1 MKNTA
6 VIPIRSGREE
16 IIAWQIVHT
25 FMTTDVKNYAI
36 QCFKDEAQAI
46 LDLIPML
53 DENFSKA
60 ADLIYNCKGKVIV
73 TGVGKSG
80 HVGEKIAA
88 TLASLGT
95 PSFFLNPLDAYHGD
109 LGMISEGDVV
119 MAISYSGNTDELLR
133 FIPLLID
140 RKIPIIGISGNPDSL
155 LVQVSTCH
163 LNIKVDHEADPLN
176 LAPTSSTTTT
186 MAMGDALACAL
197 VHLRHFKPSDFAQFH
212 PGGSLGRQLLSTV
225 KKSMVSDNLPV
236 VKLNDKVSDTII
248 SISKTKQGI
257 AVAIDKG
264 KIVGVITDGDV
275 RRAMRDKQEAFF
287 LLEVKDIMSTNPKTI
302 HQDAK
307 LNKAGEI
314 MRKHNIHSLVVVN
327 DKNEFVGIIDSF
339 SCL

>member
-1 MKNTA
+1 MK
-6 VIPIRSGREE
+6 
-16 IIAWQIVHT
+16 
-25 FMTTDVKNYAI
+25 DVKEYAVR
-36 QCFKDEAQAI
+36 CFKDEAQAI

-60 ADLIYNCKGKVIV
+60 VDLVYNCKGKLIV

-109 LGMISEGDVV
+109 LGMIAEGDVV

-140 RKIPIIGISGNPDSL
+140 RNIPIIGVSSNPQSL
-155 LVQVSTCH
+155 LGQYSTCH

-197 VHLRHFKPSDFAQFH
+197 VHLRNFKPNDFAQFH
-212 PGGSLGRQLLSTV
+212 PGGTLGKMLLSTV
-225 KKSMVSDNLPV
+225 KNFMVSDNLPIV
-236 VKLNDKVSDTII
+236 SKGDKVSDTII
-248 SISKTKQGI
+248 QISKTKQGI
-257 AVAIDKG
+257 AVVIEDE
-264 KIVGVITDGDV
+264 KIVGVVTDGDV
-275 RRAMRDKQEAFF
+275 RRAMQSKQDSFF
-287 LLEVKDIMSTNPKTI
+287 HLEVKDIMSTTPKTI
-302 HQDAK
+302 NENTK
-307 LNKAGEI
+307 LNVAGDM
-314 MRKHNIHSLVVVN
+314 MRKYNIHSLIVVN
-327 DKNEFVGIIDSF
+327 NDQRFVGIIDSF

>member
-1 MKNTA
+1 MK
-6 VIPIRSGREE
+6 
-16 IIAWQIVHT
+16 
-25 FMTTDVKNYAI
+25 DVKEYAVR
-36 QCFKDEAQAI
+36 CFKDEAQAI

-60 ADLIYNCKGKVIV
+60 VDLVYNCKGKLIV

-109 LGMISEGDVV
+109 LGMIAEDDVV

-140 RKIPIIGISGNPDSL
+140 RKIPIIGISSNPSSL
-155 LVQVSTCH
+155 LGQYSTCH

-197 VHLRHFKPSDFAQFH
+197 VHLRNFKPNDFAQFH
-212 PGGSLGRQLLSTV
+212 PGGTLGKMLLSTV
-225 KKSMVSDNLPV
+225 KNFMVSDNLPIV
-236 VKLNDKVSDTII
+236 SKGDKVSDTII
-248 SISKTKQGI
+248 QISKTKQGI
-257 AVAIDKG
+257 AVVIEDE
-264 KIVGVITDGDV
+264 KIVGVVTDGDV
-275 RRAMRDKQEAFF
+275 RRAMQSKQDSFF
-287 LLEVKDIMSTNPKTI
+287 HLEVKDIMSTTPKTI
-302 HQDAK
+302 NENTK
-307 LNKAGEI
+307 LNVAGDM
-314 MRKHNIHSLVVVN
+314 MRKYNIHSLIVVN
-327 DKNEFVGIIDSF
+327 DNQRLVGIIDSF

>member
-1 MKNTA
+1 MK
-6 VIPIRSGREE
+6 
-16 IIAWQIVHT
+16 
-25 FMTTDVKNYAI
+25 DVKEYAVR
-36 QCFKDEAQAI
+36 CFKDEAQAI

-53 DENFSKA
+53 DDNFSKA
-60 ADLIYNCKGKVIV
+60 VDLVYNCKGKLIV

-109 LGMISEGDVV
+109 LGMIAEGDVV

-140 RKIPIIGISGNPDSL
+140 RNIPIIGVSSNPQSL
-155 LVQVSTCH
+155 LGQYSTCH

-197 VHLRHFKPSDFAQFH
+197 VHLRNFKPNDFAQFH
-212 PGGSLGRQLLSTV
+212 PGGTLGKMLLSTV
-225 KKSMVSDNLPV
+225 KNFMVSDNLPIV
-236 VKLNDKVSDTII
+236 SKGDKVSDTII
-248 SISKTKQGI
+248 QISKTKQGI
-257 AVAIDKG
+257 AVVIEDE
-264 KIVGVITDGDV
+264 KIVGVVTDGDV
-275 RRAMRDKQEAFF
+275 RRAMQSKQDSFF
-287 LLEVKDIMSTNPKTI
+287 HLEVKDIMSTTPKTI
-302 HQDAK
+302 NENTK
-307 LNKAGEI
+307 LNVAGDM
-314 MRKHNIHSLVVVN
+314 MRKYNIHSLIVVN
-327 DKNEFVGIIDSF
+327 NDQRFVGIIDSF